1 MLLAFFVQNLVT
13 SVFQSLWFTLP
24 QVSGLDLEKELQKRV
39 LDIMDVVRP
48 ACSGV
53 CVCVCG
59 RNACV
64 ACCTCGLFVCYRY
77 SMYVCQ
83 SEYMC
88 VCVLCVCLSVCVC
101 ACSDFQ
107 ISVDDVVHE
116 FFEQLLHQVCMCVCV

>member
-1 MLLAFFVQNLVT
+1 MGWCCILLAFFVQNLVT

-48 ACSGV
+48 ARSD
-53 CVCVCG
+53 VCG

-88 VCVLCVCLSVCVC
+88 VCVLCVCLCVC
-101 ACSDFQ
+101 LFRLSDF
-107 ISVDDVVHE
+107 
-116 FFEQLLHQVCMCVCV
+116 CG